1 MMFLFSGLW
10 RRLLLPLSIL
20 TILSACATP
29 KPTAPDIDGL
39 FQRSGRFSVTVN
51 DFSGVKD
58 AVQGGFV
65 WQDDGSSLV
74 LDLANPLGST
84 LARIT
89 VEDGMAVLTHSNGS
103 QEYARDADGLA
114 DGEVLD
120 VRAEGGDVA
129 DDFVAGDEGVLGDFP
144 LVVEHGEVRVA
155 DAAGGDVDLD
165 VVGGER
171 AGLIFE
177 GFELA
182 VRGAGG
188 ECADGGH
195 GRNS

>member
-1 MMFLFSGLW
+1 MMFLFSDLW
-10 RRLLLPLSIL
+10 RRWVLPLSIL

-114 DGEVLD
+114 EIALGNPVPVSGLRHWLRGMTGDTPVQDLETNSEGMPTNFAQDGWHV
-120 VRAEGGDVA
+120 
-129 DDFVAGDEGVLGDFP
+129 
-144 LVVEHGEVRVA
+144 
-155 DAAGGDVDLD
+155 
-165 VVGGER
+165 
-171 AGLIFE
+171 
-177 GFELA
+177 
-182 VRGAGG
+182 
-188 ECADGGH
+188 
-195 GRNS
+195 